1 MMATM
6 LIRLKIKPGCESRFE
21 EIQTDLYKKT
31 LSLEK
36 DVLCYEF
43 WRGQTPG
50 SYYCILSFKDY
61 HSFILHHQISAHH
74 EAATPSLLAV
84 FDEVDVEWVDPIQ
97 GASAF
102 PPTNPQSLP
111 ADAPEL
117 ARNYAQSFNLACAD
131 WWIALR

>member
-1 MMATM
+1 MATM

-61 HSFILHHQISAHH
+61 HSFILRHQISAHH
-74 EAATPSLLAV
+74 EA
-84 FDEVDVEWVDPIQ
+84 
-97 GASAF
+97 ASAF